1 MQRLIVLLAFMLVL
15 NVHCGSDSSD
25 SEASGL
31 CAENGVTTTI
41 GDNHPRGAHELEI
54 PVDDVVE
61 GVEKTYDI
69 QGDNVGHGHT
79 VTISPDDFMA
89 LSSGTIVTL
98 TSSDNGAVG
107 NTHTHP
113 VTLSCNLEA

>member
-1 MQRLIVLLAFMLVL
+1 MQRLIPFLALTLVL

-25 SEASGL
+25 AEVSGL

-41 GDNHPRGAHELEI
+41 GDNHPRGDHELDI
-54 PVDDVVE
+54 PVDDVVA

-79 VTISPDDFMA
+79 VTISPDDFTA
-89 LSSGTIVTL
+89 IDSGAVVTL

-107 NTHTHP
+107 DTHTHP